1 MFYFY
6 KNISIGVLAS
16 ILSGCLATTNL
27 LTDGT
32 LNSEDLSIVNSMV
45 ERTVRYCVTYKANS
59 SGGKRSGDQPVS
71 KLPEV
76 KAFYVANDN
85 WYKADVLTANS
96 TWFSIYFNSKTN
108 KFTCGKSWDDYS
120 ESRTVQ
126 FVRKDVSTK
135 SINDV
140 TPMPMPTPT
149 PQPQPKKSIESKLS
163 EVKSLFDKNLI
174 TSQQYDEQVKRIL
187 VNH

>member
-1 MFYFY
+1 MFYY
-6 KNISIGVLAS
+6 SKYINIGVAAT

-32 LNSEDLSIVNSMV
+32 LNSEDLNIANIMA
-45 ERTVRYCVTYKANS
+45 ERTVKYCVTFRENS
-59 SGGKRSGDQPVS
+59 SGGNRSGEKPVTE
-71 KLPEV
+71 LPEI
-76 KAFYVANDN
+76 KAFYTASDN
-85 WYKADVLTANS
+85 WYKADVLTVGS
-96 TWFSIYFNSKTN
+96 VWFSVYFNSKTN
-108 KFTCGKSWDDYS
+108 KFTCGKSWENYS

-126 FVRKDVSTK
+126 FIRRDVKEK

-140 TPMPMPTPT
+140 ALRPTPKT
-149 PQPQPKKSIESKLS
+149 QQNKSIESKLS

-187 VNH
+187 ADQ